1 MKTMTAILTVTF
13 IAAGC
18 SFALAQA
25 GGTGGGGGGA
35 GAGAGA
41 SAGASGGATG
51 GTGATGAGSDQRARV
66 TAPGVLR
73 RGDDMAPLMVPREE
87 TYVRMQRMQPAPRY

>member
-1 MKTMTAILTVTF
+1 MKTMTAILTATF

-25 GGTGGGGGGA
+25 GGTGGGAGGGA

-41 SAGASGGATG
+41 SAGASGGATSG
-51 GTGATGAGSDQRARV
+51 GGATGAGSDQRARV
-66 TAPGVLR
+66 TPPGVLR
-73 RGDDMAPLMVPREE
+73 RGDDMGPLVIPREE
-87 TYVRMQRMQPAPRY
+87 TYVGMRRVPRY